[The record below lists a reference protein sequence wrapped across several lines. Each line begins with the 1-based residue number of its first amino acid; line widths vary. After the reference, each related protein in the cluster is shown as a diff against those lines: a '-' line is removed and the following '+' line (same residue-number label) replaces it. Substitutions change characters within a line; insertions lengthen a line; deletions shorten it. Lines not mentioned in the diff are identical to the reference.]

1 MASTR
6 NWLKTVSGALC
17 ALLLLVFTVTP
28 AVDALICGAED
39 APSASAQVGAVEA
52 VASPDHADNANPGK
66 AHPGKAGAEAC
77 AHGHCHHAA
86 PVAPAVG
93 AAFAFKTILPP
104 TLKPEAGW
112 LPPSNTPDAPNEP
125 PRA

>member
-28 AVDALICGAED
+28 AVDALVCGAED
-39 APSASAQVGAVEA
+39 APGAIAQVGVGEA
-52 VASPDHADNANPGK
+52 VASQDHADK

-86 PVAPAVG
+86 PVAPA
-93 AAFAFKTILPP
+93 AAPAPAVPAT
-104 TLKPEAGW
+104 ARSSA
-112 LPPSNTPDAPNEP
+112 SNATSSAMESSTYKSSSSDTP
-125 PRA
+125 

>member
-39 APSASAQVGAVEA
+39 APGASAQVGADEA
-52 VASPDHADNANPGK
+52 VAQAAKNSERRDGTAKELAAAVRPLIEAVRRTSWADASVGIAALIENALTRFIQAYYDAK
-66 AHPGKAGAEAC
+66 AKA
-77 AHGHCHHAA
+77 
-86 PVAPAVG
+86 
-93 AAFAFKTILPP
+93 
-104 TLKPEAGW
+104 
-112 LPPSNTPDAPNEP
+112 S
-125 PRA
+125 RAY

>member
-28 AVDALICGAED
+28 AVDALVCGAED
-39 APSASAQVGAVEA
+39 APSASAQVGGGEA
-52 VASPDHADNANPGK
+52 VASPDHGDK

-104 TLKPEAGW
+104 TLKPEAGG